1 MESVKC
7 FYVSK
12 RPWRRAD
19 NRRGRA
25 TAYTRKSLR
34 VKQLKSYS
42 PDSSGRTVRDL
53 GYIVSIFFFAYPSS
67 IDLAISRATHSD
79 RSPSVIAYAAV
90 PTQPCFLADW
100 RASAQTVSCD
110 RFLKRTLDGGLGYP
124 TTCSYCIVGCLWLYI
139 PVFRGI
145 TQIIWG
151 CYSEGRTLSV
161 WKLPLEK
168 LFGIDDCFQLKD
180 LSIYLYQVRCE
191 YVITICLL
199 KWAVRYRRCPTS
211 THGKWGTAAGI
222 AFPTEIRTIIET
234 MYCQPNCA

>member
-1 MESVKC
+1 MI
-7 FYVSK
+7 
-12 RPWRRAD
+12 
-19 NRRGRA
+19 
-25 TAYTRKSLR
+25 TL
-34 VKQLKSYS
+34 
-42 PDSSGRTVRDL
+42 DSSILSHDVKIALCLQIQTQIYQSACRRLVPSLAGGHQSIRDL
-53 GYIVSIFFFAYPSS
+53 GYIVSVLFFAYPSS

-199 KWAVRYRRCPTS
+199 K
-211 THGKWGTAAGI
+211 
-222 AFPTEIRTIIET
+222 
-234 MYCQPNCA
+234 